1 MENNNPQ
8 IPQQPTLPYGNTN
21 YYNATRK
28 RKGVTLKRVFCII
41 VPIIVILILVVPFL
55 VFVFTFV
62 APQEAVFLSLGKYEI
77 VEYCEEGGF
86 QDFTIYYEITYEN
99 PNIENNRYLKQM
111 TETDIE
117 ELNLYLDNFEDWVA
131 LVTDERYEPN
141 EQFVENYDFDRNII
155 STNDYCYIDDSAD
168 NDDFY
173 AKFESY
179 DLYFY
184 DAETEIL
191 YYFHNNI

>member
-1 MENNNPQ
+1 M
-8 IPQQPTLPYGNTN
+8 ITFIILIIIL
-21 YYNATRK
+21 A
-28 RKGVTLKRVFCII
+28 LII
-41 VPIIVILILVVPFL
+41 VVPTAIFSA
-55 VFVFTFV
+55 TFV
-62 APQEAVFLSLGKYEI
+62 PPQEKVFLSLGEYEI
-77 VEYCEEGGF
+77 VEYCEDGGW

-99 PNIENNRYLKQM
+99 PNLENNDYLKQLIQA
-111 TETDIE
+111 DIE

-141 EQFVENYDFDRNII
+141 EQFVKNYDFDRNII
-155 STNDYCYIDDSAD
+155 STNDYCYIYDSAD
-168 NDDFY
+168 YDDFY

-184 DAETEIL
+184 DTETETL

>member
-8 IPQQPTLPYGNTN
+8 ISQQPTLPYGNTN

-41 VPIIVILILVVPFL
+41 VPIIILILVVPFL
-55 VFVFTFV
+55 VFAFTFV
-62 APQEAVFLSLGKYEI
+62 APQEVVFLSLGKYEI
-77 VEYCEEGGF
+77 VEYCEAGVF

-99 PNIENNRYLKQM
+99 PNIENNEYLKQM
-111 TETDIE
+111 TKTDIE
-117 ELNLYLDNFEDWVA
+117 ELNLYLDDFDGWVE
-131 LVTDERYEPN
+131 LVTDETGEPN

-168 NDDFY
+168 YDDFY
-173 AKFESY
+173 KKFDSY
-179 DLYFY
+179 NLYFY
-184 DAETEIL
+184 DTETEIL